1 MHGRRHIHA
10 LTRPGRWLRWL
21 AIAIGVIVL
30 MIGGAL
36 WRGSYFDLDPYERTP
51 AHGPTRGDVAALYLS
66 GDMGLRFGPGETMTD
81 RLAARG
87 IPVIGFNTP
96 VAFRV
101 RRSTAETEAIIAGAI
116 RTALAEP
123 HTRRLV
129 LIGRSFGADVLAAAL
144 PALPAD
150 LRRHV
155 AAVVLVVPGRQVFF
169 RSDPSNITYLG
180 TPDSDA
186 LHGIRAITWAPLTCI
201 HGVEETDSAC
211 AGARQPNVTNIA
223 MPGGHFLDFDT
234 DAIVHNVM
242 EAITRV
248 TAMPVRESKGR
259 G

>member
-1 MHGRRHIHA
+1 MHGKPDTAARSHPRHRHA
-10 LTRPGRWLRWL
+10 RWL
-21 AIAIGVIVL
+21 AMVL
-30 MIGGAL
+30 VGLLLILAGAL
-36 WRGSYFDLDPYERTP
+36 WRGSYFDRDPYELTP
-51 AHGPTRGDVAALYLS
+51 STGPARAGLAALYFS

-96 VAFRV
+96 VAFRT
-101 RRSTAETEAIIAGAI
+101 RRSAAETEAIIAAAI
-116 RTALAEP
+116 RKALTDSRAQ
-123 HTRRLV
+123 RLV
-129 LIGRSFGADVLAAAL
+129 LIGRSYGADVLAAVL

-150 LRRHV
+150 LRQRV

-169 RSDPSNITYLG
+169 RTDPTNITYLG
-180 TPDSDA
+180 TPDGDA
-186 LHGIRAITWAPLTCI
+186 LRGIRAITWAPITCI

-211 AGARQPNVTNIA
+211 PPTHQRNVTNIA

-242 EAITRV
+242 GAIARV
-248 TAMPVRESKGR
+248 TAIPARESR